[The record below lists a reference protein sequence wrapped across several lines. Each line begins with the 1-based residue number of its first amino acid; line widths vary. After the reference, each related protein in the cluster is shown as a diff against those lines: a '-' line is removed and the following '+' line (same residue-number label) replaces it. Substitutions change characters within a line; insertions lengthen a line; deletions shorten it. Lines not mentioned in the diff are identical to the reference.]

1 MTHHVSTEDLARLAD
16 DDLRDGAARR
26 VRAHLD
32 GCEQCQAVSAA
43 LARIPALL
51 AEIPAPPMPA
61 YLSARIDSALAA
73 ESARR
78 AAERPSVPETPVPV
92 SQLPARG
99 RAARGPARSRH
110 GGRRAGGSV
119 LAFPGARI
127 LAAAAAIVII
137 GGGGYELLS
146 QLQPGSPS
154 TASGSSVS
162 GTTHRSGINSPPA
175 GPRLPAA
182 SGQAFG
188 PLVQYSSGGRSATVR
203 PVRSGTDYQPSRLTE
218 QVTKAVARFGTATS
232 RVAPNASPDIRPTFG
247 GVSIARLAGCLSRVA
262 DGQPVDL
269 VDVASF
275 GGKPATVIV
284 TGSAGHGRQAVVV
297 GPGCSATS
305 PDVLARRAI
314 PGS

>member
-1 MTHHVSTEDLARLAD
+1 MTDHVSTEDLARLAEG
-16 DDLRDGAARR
+16 DLRDSAARR

-51 AEIPAPPMPA
+51 AETPAPPMPA

-78 AAERPSVPETPVPV
+78 AADQPSATETPV
-92 SQLPARG
+92 ARG
-99 RAARGPARSRH
+99 SVSSIPAARSRH
-110 GGRRAGGSV
+110 GGRRTGRSV
-119 LAFPGARI
+119 LAFPGARV

-146 QLQPGSPS
+146 HFQPGPS
-154 TASGSSVS
+154 TTASGTVS
-162 GTTHRSGINSPPA
+162 GTSHRPGTNSPA
-175 GPRLPAA
+175 SEPRLPAA
-182 SGQAFG
+182 SGQALG
-188 PLVQYSSGGRSATVR
+188 PLVQYSSAGRSATIR
-203 PVRSGTDYQPSRLTE
+203 PVRSGTGYQPSRLTA
-218 QVTKAVARFGTATS
+218 QVKQAMAQFGRSTTRAV
-232 RVAPNASPDIRPTFG
+232 PNASPDIRPTFG
-247 GVSIARLAGCLSRVA
+247 GVSLARLAGCLSRVA
-262 DGQPVDL
+262 DGRPIDL